1 LANLV
6 AESNGKAPFS
16 ATRKTK
22 VGIDSVSQ
30 PRASD
35 EHPKQVAKL
44 VQNRCV
50 FRKNSAPESQRQ
62 PQLFTESNLAVT
74 LGLWSLLTA
83 SFCFQS

>member
-1 LANLV
+1 LAKLV
-6 AESNGKAPFS
+6 AESNEKGLIS
-16 ATRKTK
+16 AARKTK

-35 EHPKQVAKL
+35 EHPERCKKL

-50 FRKNSAPESQRQ
+50 FRKDSAPESQRK